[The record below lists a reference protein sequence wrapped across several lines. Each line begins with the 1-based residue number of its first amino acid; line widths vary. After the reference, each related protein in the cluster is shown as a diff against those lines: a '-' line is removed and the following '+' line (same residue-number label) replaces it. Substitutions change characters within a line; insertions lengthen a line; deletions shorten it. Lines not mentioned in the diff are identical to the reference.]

1 MEPIA
6 LNSPANQPPQPT
18 TGESTRSLPNLFPLP
33 AIVIASA
40 AFAVVIPFFFFGNPS
55 GHDFEFHLFS
65 WMEVVHQWKQGILF
79 PRWATFAHWTY
90 GEARF
95 LFYPPISWN
104 LGALLGTI
112 LPWEA
117 TSGAYVWLVLTGSGI
132 SMFLLAR
139 RWFDRRDAIF
149 AAVFYAANPYHLV
162 IVYWRS
168 AFAEL
173 LAGCL
178 LPLLVLYAL
187 RSDDDGPRVILPLG
201 LIVGAAWLTNAPAAV
216 MVNYSLALLL
226 ITVAILRRNY
236 RVLLYGA
243 GAVALG
249 SALAAFYLV
258 PAAYEQTW
266 INLNEVLAPGV
277 RPFDNFL
284 FTYIN
289 DADHNR
295 FNLFVSLVAVA
306 EILLAAVVLWVLHK
320 RDRRWQPGWILSI
333 WAGAAAFVMC
343 KPSFLLWAYLPE
355 LRFVQL
361 PWRWLLCLNVPLVIA
376 VTATMRR
383 WAARSLLY
391 VGVIAT
397 LLILWNR
404 VQPSWWD
411 QPADIAEM
419 RDAIQDGSGY
429 EGTDE
434 YVPAGVDPYD
444 LNRDAPLVAVVGRD
458 TAHIRILDWTD
469 QSRRFTA
476 EVTRPEKLRLRLLN
490 YPAWRVEVNGVAITA
505 RSQPHTGEIL
515 IPIDTGISEIRV
527 RFIQT
532 PDRFWGG
539 LISILT
545 ALGIIVW
552 IVYHRRAL

>member
-1 MEPIA
+1 M
-6 LNSPANQPPQPT
+6 N
-18 TGESTRSLPNLFPLP
+18 GESTRSLPDLFPLP
-33 AIVIASA
+33 AIAIASA
-40 AFAVVIPFFFFGNPS
+40 AFAVVIPFFFYGNAS

-65 WMEVVHQWKQGILF
+65 WMEVVHQWTQGILF

-104 LGALLGTI
+104 LGAFLGTF

-117 TSGAYVWLVLTGSGI
+117 TSGAYIWLMLTASGV
-132 SMFLLAR
+132 SMFRLAR
-139 RWFDRRDAIF
+139 RWFDRNDAIF

-173 LAGCL
+173 LVGCL
-178 LPLLVLYAL
+178 IPLLLLYAL
-187 RSDDDGPRVILPLG
+187 GAEDDGPRVILPLG
-201 LIVGAAWLTNAPAAV
+201 LIVAAAWLTNVPAAV
-216 MVNYSLALLL
+216 MVTYSLALLL
-226 ITVAILRRNY
+226 MSVAILRRNY
-236 RVLLYGA
+236 WILLYGA
-243 GAVALG
+243 GAVAFG

-258 PAAYEQTW
+258 PAAYEQSW

-306 EILLAAVVLWVLHK
+306 EILLTAGVLWVLRK
-320 RDRRWQPGWILSI
+320 RDRRWAPGWILAV
-333 WAGAAAFVMC
+333 WAGAASFVMC
-343 KPSFLLWAYLPE
+343 KPSFFLWAYLPE

-361 PWRWLLCLNVPLVIA
+361 PWRWLLCLNVPLILA
-376 VTATMRR
+376 VTATVRR
-383 WAARSLLY
+383 WMARSVLY
-391 VGVIAT
+391 AAVIAL

-411 QPADIAEM
+411 KTADIAEM
-419 RDAIQDGSGY
+419 HDAIQDGSGY

-444 LNRDAPLVAVVGRD
+444 LNKDAPLVAVVGRD

-469 QSRRFTA
+469 QSKRFTA
-476 EVTRPEKLRLRLLN
+476 EVARPEKLRLRLLN
-490 YPAWRVEVNGVAITA
+490 YPAWRVEVNGVPIMAT
-505 RSQPHTGEIL
+505 SQPHTGEIL
-515 IPIDTGISEIRV
+515 VPVDTGISEVRV

-539 LISILT
+539 MISIFT

-552 IVYHRRAL
+552 FVYQRHAKLAGIFAKQIH

>member
-1 MEPIA
+1 MH
-6 LNSPANQPPQPT
+6 
-18 TGESTRSLPNLFPLP
+18 GESTKSLPHLFPLP
-33 AIVIASA
+33 AMVIMSA
-40 AFAVVIPFFFFGNPS
+40 AFAVVIPFFFFGNAS

-65 WMEVVHQWKQGILF
+65 WMEVVHQWKAGILF
-79 PRWATFAHWTY
+79 PRWAVFAHWTY

-95 LFYPPISWN
+95 LFYPPLSWI
-104 LGALLGTI
+104 LGAFLGTF
-112 LPWEA
+112 LPWEI
-117 TSGAYVWLVLTGSGI
+117 TSGVYIWLVLTGSGL

-149 AAVFYAANPYHLV
+149 AAIFYAANPYHLV

-178 LPLLVLYAL
+178 IPLLLLYVL
-187 RSDDDGPRVILPLG
+187 RSQDDGPRVILPLG
-201 LIVGAAWLTNAPAAV
+201 LIVAAAWLTNAPAAV
-216 MVNYSLALLL
+216 MLNYSLALLL
-226 ITVAILRRNY
+226 VLVVLLRRNY

-249 SALAAFYLV
+249 LALAAFYLV
-258 PAAYEQTW
+258 PAAYEQNW
-266 INLNEVLAPGV
+266 ISLSQVLAPGV

-306 EILLAAVVLWVLHK
+306 EIILAVAVLWVLRK
-320 RDRRWQPGWILSI
+320 RDQRWRPWWILAV
-333 WAGAAAFVMC
+333 WAGAAVFVMC
-343 KPSFLLWAYLPE
+343 KPSYFLWAYMPE

-361 PWRWLLCLNVPLVIA
+361 PWRWLLCLNVPLVLA
-376 VTATMRR
+376 MTATIRR
-383 WAARSLLY
+383 WIPRCVLCAALL
-391 VGVIAT
+391 AL

-411 QPADIAEM
+411 KTADIAEM
-419 RDAIQDGSGY
+419 QDAIQDGSGY

-444 LNRDAPLVAVVGRD
+444 LNKSAPLVAVLGRD
-458 TAHIRILDWTD
+458 TAHIRVLDWSD
-469 QSRRFTA
+469 QSKRFTA
-476 EVTRPEKLRLRLLN
+476 EVSKPETLRLRILN
-490 YPAWRVEVNGVAITA
+490 YPAWRVEVNGVPITA
-505 RSQPHTGEIL
+505 KSQRHTGEIL
-515 IPIDTGISEIRV
+515 VPVDTGISEIRV

-539 LISILT
+539 MISIVT
-545 ALGIIVW
+545 ALAIVGW
-552 IVYHRRAL
+552 VLYRQRTKMIDYLARDSGH

>member
-1 MEPIA
+1 M
-6 LNSPANQPPQPT
+6 
-18 TGESTRSLPNLFPLP
+18 G
-33 AIVIASA
+33 A
-40 AFAVVIPFFFFGNPS
+40 AFAVIFPFFFLGSPS

-95 LFYPPISWN
+95 LFYPPTSWN
-104 LGALLGTI
+104 LGAFLGTF
-112 LPWEA
+112 LPWEM
-117 TSGAYVWLVLTGSGI
+117 TSGVYVWLVLTGSGI

-149 AAVFYAANPYHLV
+149 AAVLYALNPYHLV
-162 IVYWRS
+162 VVYWRS

-178 LPLLVLYAL
+178 IPLLLLYVL
-187 RSDDDGPRVILPLG
+187 RSQDDGPRVILPLG
-201 LIVGAAWLTNAPAAV
+201 LIVAAAWLTNAPAAV

-226 ITVAILRRNY
+226 ITVAILRRQY
-236 RVLLYGA
+236 TVLLFGA

-249 SALAAFYLV
+249 SALAAFYLL
-258 PAAYEQTW
+258 PAAYEQNW
-266 INLNEVLAPGV
+266 ISLNQVLAPGV

-306 EILLAAVVLWVLHK
+306 EITLAAAVLWVLRK
-320 RDRRWQPGWILSI
+320 RDKQWPPWWILSV
-333 WAGAAAFVMC
+333 WAGAAAFLMI
-343 KPSFLLWAYLPE
+343 KPSFVLWAYLPE

-361 PWRWLLCLNVPLVIA
+361 PWRWLLCLNVPLVLA
-376 VTATMRR
+376 ATATIRR
-383 WAARSLLY
+383 WIPRSLLY
-391 VGVIAT
+391 AALLAL

-411 QPADIAEM
+411 KTADIAEM
-419 RDAIQDGSGY
+419 RDAIQDGGGY

-444 LNRDAPLVAVVGRD
+444 LNKSAPQVAVVGRG
-458 TAHIRILDWTD
+458 TAHIRILEWGD
-469 QSRRFTA
+469 QSKRFTA
-476 EVTRPEKLRLRLLN
+476 EVTRPEKLRLRLFN
-490 YPAWRVEVNGVAITA
+490 YPAWRVEVNGIPITA

-515 IPIDTGISEIRV
+515 VPVDTGISEIRIK
-527 RFIQT
+527 FIQT

-539 LISILT
+539 TISIVT
-545 ALGIIVW
+545 ALAIAAW
-552 IVYHRRAL
+552 LVYRRRAQLIGKFAKQISS